1 MCQDLISSPAKYVY
15 LLEELMNEINSM
27 SIDFKTHSYPT
38 RDVQF
43 GIYQIV
49 LSQKYVTAL
58 EVRLMYIIII
68 LYLLH

>member
-49 LSQKYVTAL
+49 LS
-58 EVRLMYIIII
+58 
-68 LYLLH
+68 